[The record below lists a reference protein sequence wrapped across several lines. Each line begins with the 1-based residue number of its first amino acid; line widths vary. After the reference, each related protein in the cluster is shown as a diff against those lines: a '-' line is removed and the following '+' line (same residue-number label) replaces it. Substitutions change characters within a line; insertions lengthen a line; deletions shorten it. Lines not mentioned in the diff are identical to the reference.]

1 VTFDIGENI
10 GPYRILEEIG
20 QGSMATVYKAYQAA
34 LDRYIALK
42 VLHPAFKTDPNF
54 LERFEREARLVS
66 GLEHPNIVPFYDS
79 AEHEGFPYLVMK
91 YVEGETLKARLKN
104 GPIKDTDILNIAR
117 SVGAALTYAHNKGIL
132 HRDVKPSNV
141 LISKVGEVYLADFGL
156 ARLIVTSDSTL
167 SAELL
172 IGTPQYISP
181 EQASGAVDLDART
194 DVYSFGVVLYQ
205 LIVGR
210 VPFDADIPYA
220 IVLDHIYKPLPL
232 PREIKPSLSEEME
245 TVLVKAL
252 AKNRDERYPDADSL
266 AGAFETALAIS
277 PADTIV

>member
-1 VTFDIGENI
+1 MTFTVGENI

-20 QGSMATVYKAYQAA
+20 QGSMATVYKAYQAS

-42 VLHPAFKTDPNF
+42 VLHPAFKEDPNF

-79 AEHEGFPYLVMK
+79 ADCEGYPYLVMK
-91 YVEGETLKARLKN
+91 FIEGETLKARLKK
-104 GPIKDTDILNIAR
+104 GPLKETDILTIAR
-117 SVGAALTYAHNKGIL
+117 SVGAALTYAHKKGIL

-141 LISKVGEVYLADFGL
+141 LLSTKGEVYLADFGL
-156 ARLIVTSDSTL
+156 ARLVATSDSTL

-181 EQASGAVDLDART
+181 EQAGGIKDLDART
-194 DVYSFGVVLYQ
+194 DVYSFGIMLYQ
-205 LIVGR
+205 MTVGR
-210 VPFDADIPYA
+210 VPFDAEIPYA

-232 PREIKPSLSEEME
+232 PREINPSLSRELEN
-245 TVLVKAL
+245 VLLKAL
-252 AKNRDERYPDADSL
+252 AKDRDDRYPDVASL
-266 AGAFETALAIS
+266 VKAFETALAVS
-277 PADTIV
+277 PADTFA